1 MSLINLLNIGKSA
14 IFANQAAIN
23 VTGNNIANV
32 NTPGYT
38 RQEAVLQIATPIVPV
53 AGGYLGMGVNVASI
67 ERRYDRFISGQLL
80 GQEQNYGKSATMD
93 QVLGQVE
100 QVFNGN
106 GGEGLSSA
114 INAFFDDWQSL
125 SANPTD
131 TTQRT
136 VLLSDANNF
145 VTAAKQMES
154 SLLGTLK
161 DVNKAISDAAGQIN
175 DIATDIARLN
185 GQIVQVESGG
195 GSAKA
200 NDLRDA
206 RDQLVTQLSGLVDI
220 NTLED
225 KNGSLTVTLGMR
237 NLVDRETVNPLT
249 AIKTAAGD
257 AGLSLDGVDVT
268 SRITKGSVGGLLA
281 SRDALAS
288 GPLADLRRLAAAV
301 TNEMNTLHSAGV
313 GLDGTTG
320 NDFFTPLSLSST
332 RSSAGASVTSATIT
346 DPSALTLSDY
356 SISIGAGNAY
366 SVTNRD
372 SGAVV
377 AAGTY
382 ASGNPIVFDGIR
394 VVLTGTAAAGDAF
407 TVSPLTGA
415 ISNFGVAVTDPRKIA
430 AASDPAAVPGDNTNA
445 LRIAGLADAAVS
457 SLGGAT
463 FSGYYSGLVSD
474 VGKLARNASDL
485 SQFDANMRSEL
496 QNRRDSVSG
505 VSLDEEATNLIAYQR
520 AYEAGAQIIKIT
532 DELFQSVLAMFP

>member
-14 IFANQAAIN
+14 IFASQAAIN

-38 RQEAVLQIATPIVPV
+38 RQEAILRIATPIVPV
-53 AGGYLGMGVNVASI
+53 
-67 ERRYDRFISGQLL
+67 RRRVPRHGRQRLEHRETLRPVHLGQLL

-106 GGEGLSSA
+106 GGAGLSSA
-114 INAFFDDWQSL
+114 LNAFFDAWQSL
-125 SANPTD
+125 SANPAD

-175 DIATDIARLN
+175 SIATDIARLN
-185 GQIVQVESGG
+185 GQIVQIESGG
-195 GSAKA
+195 GTAKA

-220 NTLED
+220 GTLED

-281 SRDALAS
+281 RGMPS
-288 GPLADLRRLAAAV
+288 LRA
-301 TNEMNTLHSAGV
+301 
-313 GLDGTTG
+313 
-320 NDFFTPLSLSST
+320 
-332 RSSAGASVTSATIT
+332 RSPTC
-346 DPSALTLSDY
+346 
-356 SISIGAGNAY
+356 
-366 SVTNRD
+366 
-372 SGAVV
+372 
-377 AAGTY
+377 
-382 ASGNPIVFDGIR
+382 
-394 VVLTGTAAAGDAF
+394 
-407 TVSPLTGA
+407 
-415 ISNFGVAVTDPRKIA
+415 
-430 AASDPAAVPGDNTNA
+430 AASPPPSRT
-445 LRIAGLADAAVS
+445 R
-457 SLGGAT
+457 
-463 FSGYYSGLVSD
+463 
-474 VGKLARNASDL
+474 
-485 SQFDANMRSEL
+485 
-496 QNRRDSVSG
+496 
-505 VSLDEEATNLIAYQR
+505 
-520 AYEAGAQIIKIT
+520 
-532 DELFQSVLAMFP
+532 

>member
-38 RQEAVLQIATPIVPV
+38 RQVAVLQISTPIVPV
-53 AGGYLGMGVNVASI
+53 SGGYLGMGVNVSSI

-80 GQEQNYGKSATMD
+80 GQEQNYGKSSTMD

-106 GGEGLSSA
+106 GGAGLSGA
-114 INAFFDDWQSL
+114 LNAFFDAWQGI
-125 SANPTD
+125 SANPGD
-131 TTQRT
+131 TAQRT
-136 VLLSDANNF
+136 VLISDANNF

-154 SLLGTLK
+154 SILGTLK
-161 DVNKAISDAAGQIN
+161 DINKAISDAAGQVN
-175 DIATDIARLN
+175 GIATDIARLN
-185 GQIVQVESGG
+185 GQIVQIESGG

-206 RDQLVTQLSGLVDI
+206 RDQLVTQLSGLGDI
-220 NTLED
+220 GTLED

-237 NLVDRETVNPLT
+237 NLVDRETVNPVT
-249 AIKTAAGD
+249 AIKNAAGD
-257 AGLSLDGVDVT
+257 ASLSLDGVDVT
-268 SRITKGSVGGLLA
+268 SRITKGSVGGLVA
-281 SRDALAS
+281 SRDAVAS
-288 GPLADLRRLAAAV
+288 GPLADLRRLAAAI
-301 TNEMNTLHSAGV
+301 TNEMNQLHSAGV

-332 RSSAGASVTSATIT
+332 GSSAGASVTSATIT

-366 SVTNRD
+366 SVTNKD

-377 AAGTY
+377 ATGTY
-382 ASGNPIVFDGIR
+382 ASGNPIAFDGISA
-394 VVLTGTAAAGDAF
+394 VLTGTVAVGDAF

-430 AASDPAAVPGDNTNA
+430 AASDPTAVPGDNTNA

-463 FSGYYSGLVSD
+463 FSGYYSGLVAD

-485 SQFDANMRSEL
+485 QQFDANLRSEL
-496 QNRRDSVSG
+496 QNRRDSASG

-520 AYEAGAQIIKIT
+520 AYEAGARIIKIT
-532 DELFQSVLAMFP
+532 DELFQTVLQMFP

>member
-1 MSLINLLNIGKSA
+1 MSLNDLLGIGKSA
-14 IFANQAAIN
+14 IFASQAAIN

-38 RQEAVLQIATPIVPV
+38 RQEVVLQIATPIVPV

-80 GQEQNYGKSATMD
+80 GQEQNYEKSSTMD

-100 QVFNGN
+100 QVFNDA
-106 GGEGLSSA
+106 GGTGLSDSL
-114 INAFFDDWQSL
+114 NAFFDAWQSL
-125 SANPTD
+125 SASPGD
-131 TTQRT
+131 TAQRT
-136 VLLSDANNF
+136 VLLSDASNF
-145 VTAAKQMES
+145 VSAAKQMES

-161 DVNKAISDAAGQIN
+161 DVNTAISDAADQVNG
-175 DIATDIARLN
+175 IATDIARFN
-185 GQIVQVESGG
+185 GQIVQIESGG
-195 GSAKA
+195 ESGKA

-220 NTLED
+220 GTLED

-237 NLVDRETVNPLT
+237 NLVDGETVNPLT
-249 AIKTAAGD
+249 AIKDTAGD
-257 AGLSLDGVDVT
+257 AGLSLDGVNVT

-281 SRDALAS
+281 SRDAIAS
-288 GPLADLRRLAAAV
+288 GPLADLRCLAAAI
-301 TNEMNTLHSAGV
+301 TNEMNQLHSAGV

-332 RSSAGASVTSATIT
+332 DSSAGASLTSATIT

-356 SISIGAGNAY
+356 SISIGSGNAY
-366 SVTNRD
+366 SVTNKD

-377 AAGTY
+377 ATGTY
-382 ASGNPIVFDGIR
+382 ASGNPIAFDGISA
-394 VVLTGTAAAGDAF
+394 VLTGTVAAGDAF
-407 TVSPLTGA
+407 TVSPLTGVL
-415 ISNFGVAVTDPRKIA
+415 SNFGVAVTDPRKIA

-457 SLGGAT
+457 PLGGAT

-474 VGKLARNASDL
+474 VGKLASNASDL
-485 SQFDANMRSEL
+485 QQFDANLRSEL
-496 QNRRDSVSG
+496 QDRRDSASG

-520 AYEAGAQIIKIT
+520 AYEAGARIIKIT
-532 DELFQSVLAMFP
+532 DELFQTVLQMFP

>member
-1 MSLINLLNIGKSA
+1 MSLNNLLNIGKSA

-32 NTPGYT
+32 GTPGYT
-38 RQEAVLQIATPIVPV
+38 RQSAVLQIASPIVKIS
-53 AGGYLGMGVNVASI
+53 GGYIGMGVTVSSV

-80 GQEQNYGKSATMD
+80 GQEQNYGKSSTMD

-106 GGEGLSSA
+106 AGAGLSTALS
-114 INAFFDDWQSL
+114 AFFDDWQSL
-125 SANPTD
+125 SVNPAD
-131 TTQRT
+131 TAQRT
-136 VLLSDANNF
+136 VLISDANNL

-154 SLLGTLK
+154 SILGTLK
-161 DVNKAISDAAGQIN
+161 EMNTAISDAADQVNG
-175 DIATDIARLN
+175 IATDIARLN
-185 GQIVQVESGG
+185 GQIVHLEAG
-195 GSAKA
+195 GSGKA

-206 RDQLVTQLSGLVDI
+206 RDQLVTQLSGMVEI
-220 NTLED
+220 GTLED
-225 KNGSLTVTLGMR
+225 RSGSLTVTVGMR
-237 NLVDRETVNPLT
+237 TLVDRETVNPMT
-249 AIKTAAGD
+249 ATGTPGGD

-281 SRDALAS
+281 SRDAVAS

-301 TNEMNTLHSAGV
+301 ANGMNPLHSAGV

-332 RSSAGASVTSATIT
+332 DSSAGASVTSATIT

-356 SISIGAGNAY
+356 SISIGAGNSY
-366 SVTNRD
+366 SVTNKD

-377 AAGTY
+377 ASGTF
-382 ASGNPIVFDGIR
+382 ASGNPIAFDGIS
-394 VVLTGTAAAGDAF
+394 VVLTGTVAAGDGF

-415 ISNFGVAVTDPRKIA
+415 ISNFGVAVSDPRKIA
-430 AASDPAAVPGDNTNA
+430 AASAASGLPGDNTNA

-463 FSGYYSGLVSD
+463 LSGYYSGIVSD

-485 SQFDANMRSEL
+485 SQFDANLRSEL

-520 AYEAGAQIIKIT
+520 AYEAGARIIRIT
-532 DELFQSVLAMFP
+532 DELFQSVLEMLP